1 MPQKK
6 SKKILLYF
14 FLFLL
19 VGTLN
24 NKNLDKINYLEIEK
38 IFITGLDEKKNQ
50 EIKKKL
56 NFLKSTNIFFLNE
69 IKIIEILDAD
79 NLIEDYSI
87 FKSYPSSIKIKIIKT
102 NFLAN
107 VFKDGNNFLLGSN
120 GKLIK
125 TNDFKKNIP
134 LIVGKFS
141 IKDFF
146 ELKEIIDKTNL
157 DYGQIEKL
165 LYFESG
171 RWDIKMNSGLLI
183 KLPRGKIKT
192 ALELS
197 NSLIQKEKIQLKT
210 IIDLRQNNQVILSE

>member
-1 MPQKK
+1 MHQKK

-14 FLFLL
+14 FLFLI

-24 NKNLDKINYLEIEK
+24 NKNLAKINYLEIKK
-38 IFITGLDEKKNQ
+38 ITIIGLEEKKNQ

-69 IKIIEILDAD
+69 VKIIETLEAD
-79 NLIEDYSI
+79 SLIEDYSI
-87 FKSYPSSIKIKIIKT
+87 FKMYPSAIKIKIIET

-107 VFKDGNNFLLGSN
+107 VFKDGDNFLLGSN
-120 GKLIK
+120 GKLTKSI
-125 TNDFKKNIP
+125 NLKKNIP
-134 LIVGKFS
+134 LIIGKFS
-141 IKDFF
+141 VNNFF
-146 ELKEIIDKTNL
+146 ELKKIIDQTDL
-157 DYGQIEKL
+157 DFDQIEKL

-171 RWDIKMNSGLLI
+171 RWDIQMYSGVLI
-183 KLPRGKIKT
+183 KLPREKIKT

-197 NSLIQKEKIQLKT
+197 NRLILKEKIQFKS

>member
-14 FLFLL
+14 FLFLI

-24 NKNLDKINYLEIEK
+24 NKNLAKINFLDIKK
-38 IFITGLDEKKNQ
+38 ITTTGLDEKKNQ
-50 EIKKKL
+50 EIEKRL

-69 IKIIEILDAD
+69 IKIIDILEAD
-79 NLIEDYSI
+79 SIIEDYSI
-87 FKSYPSSIKIKIIKT
+87 FKTYPSAIKIEIIKT

-120 GKLIK
+120 GKLTKI
-125 TNDFKKNIP
+125 NDLQKNIP

-141 IKDFF
+141 TNDFF
-146 ELKEIIDKTNL
+146 ELKKIIDKTNL
-157 DYGQIEKL
+157 DFDQIEKL

-171 RWDIKMNSGLLI
+171 RWDIEMYSGLLI
-183 KLPRGKIKT
+183 KLPREKIKI

-197 NSLIQKEKIQLKT
+197 NRLIQENKIKLKT
-210 IIDLRQNNQVILSE
+210 IIDLRQNNQVFLRE